1 MARGNALRVLRQVSL
16 GIVALALLGGTWLGR
31 ARTTSWDETL
41 WVTVYP
47 VVAGDAAGTAK
58 YVESLTSKSFSPL
71 TDFVAREATRY
82 GVGIEQPIRVDLG
95 EPTGMPPL
103 PPEAANPLSVMAWS
117 LKLRW
122 WTWRALADQPG
133 PAPDIRIFA
142 VYHDPVDGMA
152 LPHSLGMKEGRI
164 GIVHLFGSRRMRGS
178 NRVIMTHEL
187 LHTLGATDKYDPAN
201 NLPIFP
207 EGYAEAER
215 QPRYPQRYAEVMG
228 GRIPTGPDAAEI
240 PKSLKVT
247 RVGPATAAELRW
259 TDTDG

>member
-1 MARGNALRVLRQVSL
+1 MARGNALRVFRQFSV
-16 GIVALALLGGTWLGR
+16 GIVALALLGGTWLSR
-31 ARTTSWDETL
+31 ARTTSWEETL

-47 VVAGDAAGTAK
+47 VVVGADPATRR
-58 YVESLTSKSFSPL
+58 YVERLTSDSFKQL
-71 TDFVAREATRY
+71 TGFVAREAARY
-82 GVGIEQPIRVDLG
+82 GIDLEQPIRVDLG
-95 EPTGMPPL
+95 ESTGMPPQ

-122 WTWRALADQPG
+122 WTWQALADQPG

-142 VYHDPVDGMA
+142 VYHDPVEGEA

-164 GIVHLFGSRRMRGS
+164 GIVHLFGSQRMRGS
-178 NRVIMTHEL
+178 NQVIMAHEL

-201 NLPIFP
+201 NLPVFP

-228 GRIPTGPDAAEI
+228 GRVPIGPDTAEI
-240 PKSLKVT
+240 PTSLKAT

-259 TDTDG
+259 TRPES